1 MENENSYRERQE
13 MEASH
18 VIPEA
23 SNPLTYGH
31 TITWLTVTSVFWLC
45 MLFISVYIAGTVL
58 NQMLSGTF
66 FTLQSIIKD
75 TLLIIFII
83 VIFILYASTIMT
95 EASLDTTI
103 KRIKLRYGK
112 KSNINKFDSSPSAQK
127 LVKNIT
133 NNLGMLGQE
142 GLSFFDSGS
151 KDSRFDGNWGFDGV
165 ATPPNE
171 TSKESYNKTLKN
183 ADKSL
188 PPGFLKKEIWIS
200 GKGTR
205 VINPEIK
212 ERLRNKNLT
221 ESQRQALQSYHD
233 KFSEFT
239 PQTTVSIIHIGLP
252 YTTDTATAM
261 VNMDEVRNGY
271 EKNINTAGIGTV
283 LIKNEDQVS
292 ELIHGMLTGDVSSV
306 EGFI

>member
-1 MENENSYRERQE
+1 MENENSYGERQE
-13 MEASH
+13 REASH

-31 TITWLTVTSVFWLC
+31 TITWLTVTSVVGLC
-45 MLFISVYIAGTVL
+45 IMFVGVYIAGTVL

-66 FTLQSIIKD
+66 FLIENIIKD
-75 TLLIIFII
+75 ALLIICMI
-83 VIFILYASTIMT
+83 VMFLIYASTMMT

-103 KRIKLRYGK
+103 KKTKLRYGK
-112 KSNINKFDSSPSAQK
+112 KSSINKFDCAPSAQK

-151 KDSRFDGNWGFDGV
+151 VGSRFDGNWAFAVV

-171 TSKESYNKTLKN
+171 MSKESYNKTLKN
-183 ADKSL
+183 IDKSL
-188 PPGFLKKEIWIS
+188 PPDYLKKEIYIS

-212 ERLRNKNLT
+212 ERLRNKDLT

-239 PQTTVSIIHIGLP
+239 PQTSVYIIHIGLP

-261 VNMDEVRNGY
+261 INMDEVRNGY
-271 EKNINTAGIGTV
+271 EKNLNVAGIGTV
-283 LIKNEDQVS
+283 LIKTENQLS
-292 ELIHGMLTGDVSSV
+292 ELIHGMFTGDVSSV
-306 EGFI
+306 ESFI